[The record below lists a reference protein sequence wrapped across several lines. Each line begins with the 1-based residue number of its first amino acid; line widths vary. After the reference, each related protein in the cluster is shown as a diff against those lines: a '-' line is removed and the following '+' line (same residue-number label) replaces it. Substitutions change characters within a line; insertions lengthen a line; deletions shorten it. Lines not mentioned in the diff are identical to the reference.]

1 LQNLSKLKHL
11 QYLNLVNTHISNA
24 GLETLKE
31 IKSLKKVYLWQ
42 SKVNLVGVE
51 SLRKALPN
59 CEINVG
65 EELIINKPIESK

>member
-1 LQNLSKLKHL
+1 
-11 QYLNLVNTHISNA
+11 
-24 GLETLKE
+24 
-31 IKSLKKVYLWQ
+31 LWQ